1 MKDESE
7 RTFLPY
13 EVWVE
18 IDEETDDERVYD
30 FALFEEAEA
39 FFRKIR
45 KVSHCKVLL
54 REHQLSNYNH
64 KIYASYYP

>member
-1 MKDESE
+1 MKDGKDK
-7 RTFLPY
+7 TFLPY

-18 IDEETDDERVYD
+18 WDEQTYSEKVYD

-45 KVSHCKVLL
+45 RVSNCKVLL
-54 REHQLSNYNH
+54 RHHQISEYNH
-64 KIYASYYP
+64 KIYASYHP